1 VAAFFATALS
11 FDRAL
16 GATDLLFDFRAALAF
31 VIFLVFDFALFDF
44 ALFAVF
50 DLPAPRFDA
59 DLDFPRL
66 TGFFMIPPASAAKR
80 HIGSSFASLAREAL
94 AQGTIKRFYRSTI
107 NGLGHG
113 GYWRGFKTRAP
124 RRRRTRYARR
134 GAHRATA

>member
-1 VAAFFATALS
+1 VAAFFATVLS

-31 VIFLVFDFALFDF
+31 VIFLVFDFDFALFDF

-50 DLPAPRFDA
+50 DLPARFDA

-94 AQGTIKRFYRSTI
+94 GAGNNQALLPIT
-107 NGLGHG
+107 NGQ
-113 GYWRGFKTRAP
+113 RNPDIIAETFAAANRN
-124 RRRRTRYARR
+124 RTS
-134 GAHRATA
+134 